1 MCVRGH
7 KLESLPGAKY
17 MVENIKE
24 TKKIG
29 LREGIKPFM
38 ANSNVKTNCG
48 VSLVSHKNPA
58 QECPIS
64 PTPLH
69 SYSYRIDV
77 IL

>member
-7 KLESLPGAKY
+7 KLESLAGAKC

-29 LREGIKPFM
+29 LCEGIKPFM

-48 VSLVSHKNPA
+48 VSLK
-58 QECPIS
+58 
-64 PTPLH
+64 LH
-69 SYSYRIDV
+69 W
-77 IL
+77 